1 MLTCI
6 FKAVNLSND
15 SRVVRK
21 KSNLLV
27 ANVYWMVAFKRH
39 VFDASL
45 FEETPSKSN
54 SEIWK
59 LFLS

>member
-6 FKAVNLSND
+6 FKAANLSND
-15 SRVVRK
+15 SRAVRK

-39 VFDASL
+39 VFDESL

>member
-6 FKAVNLSND
+6 FKAANLSND
-15 SRVVRK
+15 SRAVRK

-39 VFDASL
+39 VFDTSL
-45 FEETPSKSN
+45 FEEMPSKSN